1 MANKMLIPLKSL
13 IFCFL
18 KHPAN
23 SEQPWVQLRDSSRG
37 YSPVR
42 PKGYT
47 ICCVLVAVAQE
58 GEASPFLNLLC
69 TKGQASENC
78 EHRSGIWQIFR
89 QFMKWIPQHIFSTDF
104 FLPSF
109 NSSLRRCH
117 CLQSIGQVITFPFLK
132 VVLETVYL
140 RLRLKPT
147 WQGLCAMLS
156 HSVASNW
163 DLSPAKTHGAW
174 FQDLMNLRFLM
185 SH

>member
-37 YSPVR
+37 YSPVC

-78 EHRSGIWQIFR
+78 EHRSGIWQIF
-89 QFMKWIPQHIFSTDF
+89 QQVVKVFFGTFFPTAFSSC
-104 FLPSF
+104 PSAP
-109 NSSLRRCH
+109 L
-117 CLQSIGQVITFPFLK
+117 SIYA
-132 VVLETVYL
+132 TV
-140 RLRLKPT
+140 
-147 WQGLCAMLS
+147 
-156 HSVASNW
+156 
-163 DLSPAKTHGAW
+163 
-174 FQDLMNLRFLM
+174 
-185 SH
+185 